1 MIMDKICHF
10 SLFYHRIY
18 RKSFSWLLE
27 EMIPGMMGRK
37 HKQGLGGVLGFIKSM
52 YLGDNPLLVNQHVG
66 LFVWQPHGGSL
77 APLLH
82 EQT

>member
-1 MIMDKICHF
+1 
-10 SLFYHRIY
+10 
-18 RKSFSWLLE
+18 
-27 EMIPGMMGRK
+27 MIPGMMGRK

-82 EQT
+82 EQTWILARVSSLVYNLRPLMK